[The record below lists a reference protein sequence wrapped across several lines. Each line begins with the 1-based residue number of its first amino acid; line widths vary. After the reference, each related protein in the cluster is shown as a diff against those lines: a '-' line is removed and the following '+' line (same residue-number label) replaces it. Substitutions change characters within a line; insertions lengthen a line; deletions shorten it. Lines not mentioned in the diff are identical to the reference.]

1 MSQTYTFLLKQGTL
15 AEWAATNPVL
25 QRGEPG
31 VEYDTGK
38 MKLGDGTTRW
48 SLLPYFVP
56 GSGVNS
62 GPTGLAG
69 LAGLQGPAGP
79 TGLPGP
85 TGVVFSEVLTSVTG
99 DYIPAYFSPST
110 GKFAFVYPPIT
121 NTFSTSNNS
130 IPNSLPGVP
139 RTTFQLPSVSSQ
151 YRWSAAITA
160 IGGNGTPTTVTK
172 LYPGGQTL
180 YIQVGNPGSV
190 VTFPTTL
197 YLPGGASGVL
207 ETDNLITT
215 IICQSNGGTVN
226 ASPSV
231 VITLSLTIA

>member
-1 MSQTYTFLLKQGTL
+1 MAQTYTFLLKQGTL
-15 AEWAATNPVL
+15 AEWTATNPVL

-56 GSGVNS
+56 GSGGNT
-62 GPTGLAG
+62 GP
-69 LAGLQGPAGP
+69 AGLQGPAGP
-79 TGLPGP
+79 TGMPGP

-99 DYIPAYFSPST
+99 DYAPAYFSPST
-110 GKFAFVYPPIT
+110 GKFAFVYPPIS
-121 NTFSTSNNS
+121 NTFTTSSNS
-130 IPNSLPGVP
+130 IPNNVLFPSSLP
-139 RTTFQLPSVSSQ
+139 FQLPSIGSQ
-151 YRWSAAITA
+151 YVWSAAITA
-160 IGGNGTPTTVTK
+160 TGGNGTPTTVTR
-172 LYPGGQTL
+172 LLPGGYML
-180 YIQVGNPGSV
+180 YIQVGNPGNV
-190 VTFPTTL
+190 LTFPTTL

-207 ETDNLITT
+207 EGTILQNN